1 MTPETAI
8 YQSNTCGPFVILKQE
23 PGKRTQI
30 KFLNTGFVRWAIR
43 ENCMAGKVRD
53 PYAKTLY
60 GRGCLGEG
68 YKRVPYY
75 KRAKQLWQ
83 NVLKRCYSEKDPKGY
98 FKKGV
103 HVDDRW
109 LNFSNFLQDL
119 PLLEGFD
126 RWLANDN
133 MQLDKDRKGNGTVYS
148 REACMFL
155 TEFENKSKQP
165 NYRLG
170 KVFDRVNRVW
180 VPDPY
185 LNNIEH

>member
-8 YQSNTCGPFVILKQE
+8 YQSNSCGPFVILRQQGNKVQV
-23 PGKRTQI
+23 
-30 KFLNTGFVRWAIR
+30 KFLNTGFVRWALHH
-43 ENCMAGKVRD
+43 NCMGGKVRD
-53 PYAKTLY
+53 PYARIRY
-60 GRGCLGEG
+60 GVGYMGES
-68 YKRVPYY
+68 YKRVPFY
-75 KRAKQLWQ
+75 KKAHQLWS

-98 FKKGV
+98 LKKGV
-103 HVDDRW
+103 RVDDRW
-109 LNFSNFLQDL
+109 LNFSHFLEDL

-133 MQLDKDRKGNGTVYS
+133 MRLDKDRKGNGTIYS

-155 TEFENKSKQP
+155 TEFESKSQQP

-185 LNNIEH
+185 LNIHEH

>member
-8 YQSNTCGPFVILKQE
+8 YQSNTCGPFVILKQDSF
-23 PGKRTQI
+23 KRVQV
-30 KFLNTGFVRWAIR
+30 KFLNTGFVRWANKD
-43 ENCMAGKVRD
+43 NCSAGKVRD
-53 PYAKTLY
+53 PYAKTSY
-60 GRGCLGEG
+60 GLGCLGEG
-68 YKRVPYY
+68 YKRVSYY
-75 KRAKQLWQ
+75 KRALQLWR
-83 NVLKRCYSEKDPKGY
+83 NVMKRCYSEKDPKGY

-103 HVDDRW
+103 RVDDRW

-155 TEFENKSKQP
+155 TEFRTSP
-165 NYRLG
+165 SSLTTGLG
-170 KVFDRVNRVW
+170 RFSTV
-180 VPDPY
+180 
-185 LNNIEH
+185 